1 MSQAAQRLTF
11 SFEDY
16 LLWEQQQ
23 LQRHEFIRGEV
34 FAMAGGTDLH
44 NEVSLNCAILLRQHL
59 RGSSCRVYMADV
71 KVRVEKA
78 NCSLYPDLLV
88 TCAESDHDDRYL
100 KRSPLLIIEVLS
112 PSTAAF
118 DLGEKFAIYQQ
129 LDSLQEYVLVDPGR
143 VRIQVYRRQDQ
154 QWIMD
159 SIGANELLRLN
170 SIGLEC
176 PITTVYQDLTQPP
189 IVGLTEDE
197 RQGIDPK

>member
-1 MSQAAQRLTF
+1 MSQTAQRLTF

-16 LLWEQQQ
+16 LAWEQKQS
-23 LQRHEFIRGEV
+23 QRHEFIRGEV

-44 NEVSLNCAILLRQHL
+44 NEASGNLYMALRQHL
-59 RGSSCRVYMADV
+59 RGSPCRVYMADV

-88 TCAESDHDDRYL
+88 TCAESDHGDRYL

-118 DLGEKFAIYQQ
+118 DLGEKFAIYRQ
-129 LDSLQEYVLVDPGR
+129 LDSLREYVLVDPER
-143 VRIQVYRRQDQ
+143 VRIQIYRRQDA

-159 SIGANELLRLN
+159 SIGADESLRLN
-170 SIGLEC
+170 SIDLEC
-176 PITTVYQDLTQPP
+176 PITAVYQDLAKPP
-189 IVGLTEDE
+189 LVGLTEDE
-197 RQGIDPK
+197 RQGIGPK